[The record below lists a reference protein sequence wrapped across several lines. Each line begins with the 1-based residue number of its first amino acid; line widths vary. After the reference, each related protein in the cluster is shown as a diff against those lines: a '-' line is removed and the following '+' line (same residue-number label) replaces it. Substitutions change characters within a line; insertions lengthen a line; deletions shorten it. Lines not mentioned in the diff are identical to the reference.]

1 MSTSLHSSQP
11 PQPNE
16 HASWPHIEACAEQL
30 GQRLNQKGWRISCAE
45 SCTGGGIAYAIT
57 SVAGSST
64 WFEQSWVT
72 YANDAK
78 QHQLGVQAETLE
90 KHGAVSAETATEML
104 NGVIAKS
111 GAEVAVSVTGIAG
124 PGGGSQLKPV
134 GLVWFGFAVGQQQ
147 HILAQQFFGSRTQV
161 RAQAIAFALEFLIE
175 RLVD

>member
-1 MSTSLHSSQP
+1 MSTSQPSSQLS
-11 PQPNE
+11 QPNE
-16 HASWPHIEACAEQL
+16 HASWPHIEACAQQL

-78 QHQLGVQAETLE
+78 QALLGVDASTLE
-90 KHGAVSAETATEML
+90 KHGAVSAATATEML
-104 NGVIAKS
+104 NGVLTNS
-111 GAEVAVSVTGIAG
+111 GAKVGVSVTGIAG
-124 PGGGSQLKPV
+124 PGGGSEEKPV
-134 GLVWFGFAVGQQQ
+134 GLVWFGFSVDQQQ
-147 HILAQQFFGSRTQV
+147 HVVAQQFYGDRSAV
-161 RAQAIAFALEFLIE
+161 RAQAITFALEFLIE

>member
-1 MSTSLHSSQP
+1 MSTSQPKTLSQPRDQYSSQIL
-11 PQPNE
+11 
-16 HASWPHIEACAEQL
+16 IEEYALQL
-30 GQRLNQKGWRISCAE
+30 GQKLSQKGWRVSCAE

-57 SVAGSST
+57 SVAGSSS
-64 WFEQSWVT
+64 WFAQSWVT

-78 QHQLGVQAETLE
+78 QHLLGVQAETLE